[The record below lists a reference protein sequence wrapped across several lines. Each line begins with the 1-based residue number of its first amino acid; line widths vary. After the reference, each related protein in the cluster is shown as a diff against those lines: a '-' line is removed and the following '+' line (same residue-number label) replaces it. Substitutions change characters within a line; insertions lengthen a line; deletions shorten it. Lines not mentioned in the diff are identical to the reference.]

1 MNLTCQKPNHG
12 SKHFLLCDIESYR
25 KISEKYWKKL
35 QKRNQVVNLIPA
47 EDLEDIDS
55 EFIEIDVEDYDNK
68 LALSDEIDMTQN
80 CIPTLNIKIVII
92 HLLPTIS

>member
-1 MNLTCQKPNHG
+1 MLLAKKPNHQK
-12 SKHFLLCDIESYR
+12 KHLLLCDIESCR

-35 QKRNQVVNLIPA
+35 QERKQDVNLIPA

-55 EFIEIDVEDYDNK
+55 EFIEIDVDDYDNK

-80 CIPTLNIKIVII
+80 AF
-92 HLLPTIS
+92 LL

>member
-1 MNLTCQKPNHG
+1 MQ
-12 SKHFLLCDIESYR
+12 E
-25 KISEKYWKKL
+25 
-35 QKRNQVVNLIPA
+35 RNQVVNLLPA

-80 CIPTLNIKIVII
+80 CIPTLNIKNSDNTPVT
-92 HLLPTIS
+92 HNFLKPALSLKR